1 MNQPIQTHNLLR
13 FERVRVLVPGTGT
26 RFRCG
31 GLTVAL
37 QTARILSGLLTT
49 EIVTYRERNSGCSFL
64 EDLLVLPANDDRSL
78 WLVSWGF
85 DVPKLLKKLYC
96 RQVIY
101 QAHSTGYGFDLP
113 PGIPIIAVSRNTL
126 GYWADRAPRNPLF
139 FLPNALEPHWMRPN
153 DIAIARSRPIDVL
166 VQARKSSPY
175 VIKQL
180 LPALKHEG
188 LNICLLSDW
197 VDDVVQLFRDSKV
210 YIYDSAEYWRGRGVS
225 EGFGLPPIE
234 ALASGCVVFTSFNHA
249 LADLLTPGITAH
261 QIGCGNLKYDVSRIV
276 ASVNHP
282 LEWSGDD
289 HEINS
294 ILNEVSEQHLI
305 DGWSSV
311 IKQLELGFDFWHRNS
326 DLLRTS
332 PTVVLRKRHWI
343 RRIKAKM
350 KSILATIIG
359 RSV

>member
-1 MNQPIQTHNLLR
+1 MNQPIEIDNRRR
-13 FERVRVLVPGTGT
+13 FDRVRVLVPGTGA

-49 EIVTYRERNSGCSFL
+49 EIVTYRERNPDFSFL
-64 EDLLVLPANDDRSL
+64 EDLLVLPADDDCSL

-85 DVPKLLKKLYC
+85 DVPKLLKKLSS

-139 FLPNALEPHWMRPN
+139 FLPNALEPHWMRQN
-153 DIAIARSRPIDVL
+153 DPAEASSRPIDVL

-175 VIKQL
+175 VINQL
-180 LPALKHEG
+180 LPALRNEG
-188 LNICLLSDW
+188 LNIYFQSDW
-197 VDDVVQLFRDSKV
+197 VDDLVQLFRNAKV

-234 ALASGCVVFTSFNHA
+234 AIASGCVVFTSFNHA
-249 LADLLTPGITAH
+249 LADLLTPGTTAH
-261 QIGCGNLKYDVSRIV
+261 QIGCGNLNYDVSRIV
-276 ASVNHP
+276 ASVNNP
-282 LEWSGDD
+282 PEWSGGDY
-289 HEINS
+289 EITR
-294 ILNEVSEQHLI
+294 ILNEVSEQRLI

-311 IKQLELGFDFWHRNS
+311 IKQLESGFNFWHRNS
-326 DLLRTS
+326 DLLRSS
-332 PTVVLRKRHWI
+332 PTVVLRYRHLIFRINAIMKR
-343 RRIKAKM
+343 
-350 KSILATIIG
+350 ILATIAG